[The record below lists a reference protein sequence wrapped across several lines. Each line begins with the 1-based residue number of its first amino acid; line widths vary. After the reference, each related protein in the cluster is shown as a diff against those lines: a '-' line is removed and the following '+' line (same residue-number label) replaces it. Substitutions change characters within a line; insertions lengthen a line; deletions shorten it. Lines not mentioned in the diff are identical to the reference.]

1 MSIKRFVQVM
11 FVYFGLLPDA
21 AILAIGFILGYDG
34 GPAAVLCAV
43 FVIAERAIMRDLI
56 LLTRWAE
63 KKWSARR
70 GL

>member
-1 MSIKRFVQVM
+1 M
-11 FVYFGLLPDA
+11 A
-21 AILAIGFILGYDG
+21 GFILCDCFLYEIFDMAEISVR
-34 GPAAVLCAV
+34 AAVLCAV